1 MKKAISTTIAVA
13 ALAAAPFA
21 ANAADSSDPITIATH
36 NWSSQIVMS
45 HVVGQMFESMG
56 NNVEFVSTDSQAV
69 YESVRLGDVTL
80 ELEVWEGAFGVAFN
94 EALAKGGLHDAG
106 DHNAVTREDWWY
118 PLWTKDH
125 CPGLPDWEA
134 LNECAA
140 LFATPETGDKGRFLG
155 GPVDWLKHDAERV
168 EALGMNFTV
177 VNAGSAAAI
186 WAEIAAAEKTMKPV
200 VVFNWTPNFAE
211 AVWPGEFVEFPEY
224 FDGCK
229 DDASLGPNPDMTY
242 DCGNPANGYL
252 KKAAW
257 DGMQDKWP
265 KAYDVLTKL
274 SFTNPQIAEMAKLVD
289 VDEMEPEDAATV
301 WLENN
306 KDVWMPWLQ

>member
-1 MKKAISTTIAVA
+1 MKKAISSTIAVA
-13 ALAAAPFA
+13 ALVAAPFA
-21 ANAADSSDPITIATH
+21 ANAADSSDPIIIPTH

-94 EALAKGGLHDAG
+94 EALAKGGLHDVG

-224 FDGCK
+224 FEGCK
-229 DDASLGPNPDMTY
+229 EDASLGPNPDMTY

-289 VDEMEPEDAATV
+289 VDEMEP
-301 WLENN
+301 LS
-306 KDVWMPWLQ
+306 LIHI